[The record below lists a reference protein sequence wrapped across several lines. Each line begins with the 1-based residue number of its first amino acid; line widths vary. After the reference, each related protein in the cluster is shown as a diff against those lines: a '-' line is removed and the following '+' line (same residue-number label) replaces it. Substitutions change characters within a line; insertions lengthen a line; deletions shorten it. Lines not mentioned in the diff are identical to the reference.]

1 MGLTLSACPGDDT
14 TESETMAST
23 IGGTT
28 EDATMGSTETS
39 TGTTGDMDTGFF
51 ESAAAYG
58 TPDTGLSAEDSTT
71 APVTSSSGEGTDTEA
86 TDTETDTDTGGTT
99 LEPDYGVPTTSGS

>member
-1 MGLTLSACPGDDT
+1 
-14 TESETMAST
+14 MAST

-28 EDATMGSTETS
+28 EDASTGSTGSS
-39 TGTTGDMDTGFF
+39 TGSTGDMETGFF

-71 APVTSSSGEGTDTEA
+71 AVTSSSGDGTDTE
-86 TDTETDTDTGGTT
+86 TDTDVGTDTDTGGTT
-99 LEPDYGVPTTSGS
+99 LEPEYGVATTSGA

>member
-58 TPDTGLSAEDSTT
+58 TPDTGLLPVSPCAARICWPIRSASQKPASITTT
-71 APVTSSSGEGTDTEA
+71 AAKTP
-86 TDTETDTDTGGTT
+86 
-99 LEPDYGVPTTSGS
+99 GSCFIT